1 MIRPDPDRLLARV
14 AEQESRAR
22 RGRLKVFFGAA
33 AGVGKTYAM
42 LEAARLKKRDG
53 VDVLVGYVETHRRS
67 ETEALLEGLEI
78 LPRRQTGYRGTT
90 LEEFDLDAALARR
103 PALILVDELA
113 HTNAAGS
120 RHTKRWQ
127 DVLELVQAGLEVYTT
142 LNVQHLESLTDVV
155 ARITGIQV
163 RETVPDS
170 VFEQA
175 DEIELVDLPVAELLK
190 RLEEGKVYLPQ
201 QAGRALENFFREG
214 NLIALR
220 ELALRRTADR
230 VDLQMEAYRR
240 DRSIE
245 ANWPVTDR
253 IMVSIGASPFSARLL
268 RATARAARRLRAPWV
283 AAFVETP
290 DFAHAPQETR
300 SRVLSALRLAERLGA
315 EAVTL
320 TGSRVS
326 EALLDYAK
334 ARNVTRIVIG
344 KPSGPLWKR
353 LLRGSILDELIQGS
367 GDIDIY
373 AIRGEGE
380 APEAAPASPVPTVSR
395 VARRGYW
402 HALLVVGVTTVLSRL
417 LLPVLEPTNLSMIYL
432 LGVVLV
438 AMRGARGPAML
449 AAVLSVAAF
458 DFFCIPPYLTFAVSD
473 TQYLLTFAV
482 MFGVALVVSSLTL
495 SIRQQER
502 SAVERAKR
510 TEALYR
516 LSHQMA
522 GSLNAGVLVE
532 VITAITAETF
542 RAKVAVL
549 LPTGDGGL
557 TGGREWK
564 ENSLLDVAEQAVA
577 RWVLDHGQ
585 PAGRSTQTLPGA
597 RALYLPLTGSQK
609 TVGVLGILPSDWEI
623 VENPEQFHLLETF
636 ASQAALALERAEIA
650 RQARQ
655 AEIQAEA
662 ERLRTSLLSAVSHDL
677 RTPLASIT
685 GAATGLLAQAGR
697 LDQATSREL
706 LETISDE
713 ADRLNRLVNNLL
725 EMTRLESGAVE
736 VRKEWHP
743 LEEILG
749 AALKRTERQLG
760 DRPVRVDLPADLPM
774 VAVDDVLLQQAFIN
788 LLDNAAKYTPAG
800 AAIEIRARAAGEM
813 VEIEVRDSGP
823 GFPPGAGKQVFDK
836 FYRGAG
842 EAARGAGLGLAI
854 VKAIIDVH
862 GGQIEAVNHPQGGAC
877 LRFTLPAA
885 AGVPSAAALREQ
897 EHAG

>member
-1 MIRPDPDRLLARV
+1 MSRPDPDRLLARV

-53 VDVLVGYVETHRRS
+53 VDVVVGYIETHRRS
-67 ETEALLEGLEI
+67 ETEALLEGLES
-78 LPRRQTGYRGTT
+78 LPRRKTDYRGTV

-127 DVLELVQAGLEVYTT
+127 DGLELVQAGLEVYTT

-163 RETVPDS
+163 HETVPDS

-220 ELALRRTADR
+220 EMALRRTADR

-290 DFAHAPQETR
+290 DFARASQEVR

-315 EAVTL
+315 ETVTL

-334 ARNVTRIVIG
+334 ARNVTRLVIG
-344 KPSGPLWKR
+344 KPTGPLWKR

-373 AIRGEGE
+373 AISGEPG
-380 APEAAPASPVPTVSR
+380 PEAAPASPVRTTSP
-395 VARRGYW
+395 ALRGYW
-402 HALLVVGVTTVLSRL
+402 HALLAVGITTVLSRL
-417 LLPVLEPTNLSMIYL
+417 LLPVLQPTNLAMIYL

-438 AMRGARGPAML
+438 AMQGARGPAML

-458 DFFCIPPYLTFAVSD
+458 DFFCVPPYLTFVVAD

-482 MFGVALVVSSLTL
+482 MFGVAIVISTLTL
-495 SIRQQER
+495 SIRQQAR
-502 SAVERAKR
+502 AAVERAQR

-522 GSLNAGVLVE
+522 GSLDAGVLVE

-542 RAKVAVL
+542 HAKVAVL
-549 LPTGDGGL
+549 LPNADGGL
-557 TGGREWK
+557 AGGREWK
-564 ENSLLDVAEQAVA
+564 ESSLLDAAEQAVA

-597 RALYLPLTGSQK
+597 RALYLPLTGSEK

-655 AEIQAEA
+655 SEIQAEA
-662 ERLRTSLLSAVSHDL
+662 ERMRTSLLSAVSHDL

-713 ADRLNRLVNNLL
+713 ADRLNRLVTNLL

-774 VAVDDVLLQQAFIN
+774 VAVDDVLLEQAFIN
-788 LLDNAAKYTPAG
+788 LLDNAAKYTPVG
-800 AAIEIRARAAGEM
+800 AAIEIQARAAGEM
-813 VEIEVRDSGP
+813 VEVQVHDSGP

-885 AGVPSAAALREQ
+885 TGVPTAAALREQ